1 MITKFA
7 RLGYWLEF
15 FLTPLIYLIFI
26 VFSIRAGYWV
36 ADSPDRGLLVGNLP
50 LVLTYLFRLILIG
63 NKSLLPWQ

>member
-7 RLGYWLEF
+7 RWGYWLGF
-15 FLTPLIYLIFI
+15 FLTPLIFLIFI

-50 LVLTYLFRLILIG
+50 LVLTYLFRLILTG

>member
-7 RLGYWLEF
+7 RWGYWLGF
-15 FLTPLIYLIFI
+15 FLTPLIFLIFI

-50 LVLTYLFRLILIG
+50 LVLTYLIRLILTG
-63 NKSLLPWQ
+63 NKSLIP

>member
-7 RLGYWLEF
+7 RLGYWLGF
-15 FLTPLIYLIFI
+15 LLTPLIFLIFI

-50 LVLTYLFRLILIG
+50 LVLSYLFRLILTG
-63 NKSLLPWQ
+63 NKSPIPWR

>member
-7 RLGYWLEF
+7 RWGYWLGF
-15 FLTPLIYLIFI
+15 FLTPLIFLIFI

-36 ADSPDRGLLVGNLP
+36 ADSPERGLLVGNLP
-50 LVLTYLFRLILIG
+50 LVLTYLIRLILTG

>member
-1 MITKFA
+1 MTTKLA
-7 RLGYWLEF
+7 RLGYWFGF
-15 FLTPLIYLIFI
+15 FLTPSIFLIFI

-50 LVLTYLFRLILIG
+50 LVLTYLIRLILTG